1 MKKKK
6 VFLINTVILTAT
18 ALLLRGIGLF
28 FRVYLSNIIGA
39 EGMGLYQLIFSVYML
54 ASTFATS
61 GISTAVTRLCADE
74 MVCGNKKTV
83 FRVLKRSVQLS
94 VIVGAIIN
102 MAVYVFSN
110 TIADIFIDDLR
121 AAPSLRIL
129 SFSLVPMGISACFKG
144 YFMARRKTITPSVA
158 SMIEQF
164 VRIAVIVAL
173 FSMLKA
179 KDIETACFYVLLADT
194 IAETISCIFI
204 FFSCIKDKKM
214 LTTAEGEGNINGS
227 VTSAILKIATPITAG
242 RYLTSGLSTAE
253 NLIVPKCLSSYSG
266 DTKSGLE
273 TFGLLKGMALPII
286 FFPSSFLQAISTLLI
301 PEISESAALNE
312 QNSIRRD
319 VERVLGITIIGSTL
333 VGGCFFL
340 CSGQISV
347 ALYDSPQ
354 AGVLI
359 NVLAPL
365 VPVMYLESVVDGIL
379 KGLNKQNSTLL
390 YSTIDSGLRISLI
403 LLLVPS
409 LGMDGFML
417 IMIFSNILTCS
428 LNFIKLLKVTVLK
441 FDIKNWFL
449 KPLVSIVIA
458 VCFAQQMCASVSNHI
473 AYIIISIT
481 IISAVYFAL
490 ILISGA
496 VDIKSTFPYKNVSR
510 MVD

>member
-6 VFLINTVILTAT
+6 TFLLNTIILTAT
-18 ALLLRGIGLF
+18 ALLLRSVGLF

-74 MVCGNKKTV
+74 MVCGNPKTV
-83 FRVLKRSVQLS
+83 FRVLTRSVQLS
-94 VIVGAIIN
+94 VIVGALIN
-102 MAVYVFSN
+102 MAVYVFSG
-110 TIADIFIDDLR
+110 TIADTFIGDMR

-158 SMIEQF
+158 SMLEQF

-173 FSMLKA
+173 FRVLQA
-179 KDIETACFYVLLADT
+179 KDIETACYYVLLADT

-204 FFSCIKDKKM
+204 FFSCKADKKH
-214 LTTAEGEGNINGS
+214 LTTAEGDGNIKGS
-227 VTSAILKIATPITAG
+227 FISAILKIAAPITAG
-242 RYLTSGLSTAE
+242 RYLTSGLQTAE
-253 NLIVPKCLSSYSG
+253 NLIVPKCLSAYSG
-266 DTKSGLE
+266 SQTSGLE
-273 TFGLLKGMALPII
+273 TFGLLKGMAMPII

-301 PEISESAALNE
+301 PEISESAALGE
-312 QNSIRRD
+312 SETIRRD
-319 VERVLGITIIGSTL
+319 VERVIGITIIGSVL

-340 CSGQISV
+340 CSDSIGI
-347 ALYDSPQ
+347 ALYDSRES
-354 AGVLI
+354 GVLI

-365 VPVMYLESVVDGIL
+365 IPVMYLESVVDGIL
-379 KGLNKQNSTLL
+379 KGLNMQNSTLL

-428 LNFIKLLKVTVLK
+428 LNFIKLLKVTMLK

-458 VCFAQQMCASVSNHI
+458 VCFARQICASISNHI

-496 VDIKSTFPYKNVSR
+496 VDLKSAFPHKKVSR
-510 MVD
+510 MAD